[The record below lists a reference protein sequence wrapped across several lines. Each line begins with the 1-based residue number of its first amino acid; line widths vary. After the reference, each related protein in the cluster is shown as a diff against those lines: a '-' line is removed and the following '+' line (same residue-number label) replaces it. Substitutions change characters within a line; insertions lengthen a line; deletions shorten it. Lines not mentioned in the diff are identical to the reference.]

1 MATNITSA
9 QYTTYSANQQKIIDR
24 LSQQLGRAVTLE
36 DVAEVLDFEDRVTDS
51 ETDIENNTSKDNVT
65 EESDKSWGSD
75 LARALDRK
83 LDKAEFSTLL
93 ATAMANHHKD
103 TIALMASL
111 SSKIEAVAALVDAI
125 NALTN
130 KVDGL
135 KAALL
140 TGFAKADADATI
152 TDTNYRATV
161 AALLA

>member
-1 MATNITSA
+1 MTIQPTMSEN
-9 QYTTYSANQQKIIDR
+9 D
-24 LSQQLGRAVTLE
+24 QLT
-36 DVAEVLDFEDRVTDS
+36 
-51 ETDIENNTSKDNVT
+51 EN
-65 EESDKSWGSD
+65 SDKSWGQD
-75 LARALDRK
+75 LARALEGK
-83 LDKAEFSTLL
+83 LGKVEFSTLL

-111 SSKIEAVAALVDAI
+111 SSKIEAVAALVDAV

-140 TGFAKADADATI
+140 AGFAKADADATI
-152 TDTNYRATV
+152 TDTNYQATV